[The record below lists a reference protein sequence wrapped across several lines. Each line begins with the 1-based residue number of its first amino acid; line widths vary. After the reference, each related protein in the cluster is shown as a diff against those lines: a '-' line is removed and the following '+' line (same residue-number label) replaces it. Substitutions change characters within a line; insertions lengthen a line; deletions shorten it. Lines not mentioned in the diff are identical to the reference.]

1 MRRCLF
7 LFAAAVCL
15 FAASSARTAES
26 APAPLA
32 DYVAKPD
39 ASYRWVQKQTGRM
52 LAAEYVELILTS
64 QTWRD
69 IVWKHQLFVIK
80 PYSAPKDV
88 HHALLFISG
97 GSWRDELE
105 STATSSPPGD
115 ARLYVTLA
123 EMLKTPVAV
132 LLHVPHQPIF
142 DGKREDAA
150 IAYTFDEYL
159 RTKDPEWP
167 LLLPMVKSAVRGM
180 DAAQEVARREW
191 SLDLRTFTVT
201 GASKRGWTTWL
212 TSTVDPRVKAL
223 APMVIDVLN
232 MGPQMAHQEEVWGR
246 PSDQIRDYTERGMH
260 RKLQSDDGKSLVA
273 IVDPYQYRQVLRQPK
288 LIILGTNDPY
298 WTVDALNLYWKD
310 LVGEK
315 YILYVPN
322 NAHGLKDYGRVFG
335 SLNALHQHVANGQRL
350 PQLSWQYDE
359 QDRQVHLTVKSDP
372 PARQVVAWMAKAPT
386 QDFRQAQWQSYPMQ
400 QEGPQHTFQVE
411 RRDDG
416 FAAVFAEAEY
426 QAEDSPSP
434 YSFPP
439 ISASW
444 GRSETE
450 ARLLPQKPGFFEKP
464 GFLTPEHPTPK
475 PDR

>member
-1 MRRCLF
+1 MKRCHYL
-7 LFAAAVCL
+7 LAAAICGL
-15 FAASSARTAES
+15 AAGSALPAES
-26 APAPLA
+26 VTSPLA

-39 ASYRWVQKQTGRM
+39 ASYRWVQKQTGRI
-52 LAAEYVELILTS
+52 LAAEYAELILTS

-69 IVWKHQLFVIK
+69 IAWKHQLFVIK

-88 HHALLFISG
+88 RHALLFISG
-97 GSWRDELE
+97 GNWRDELE
-105 STATSSPPGD
+105 NPASSSPPRD
-115 ARLYVTLA
+115 AQLYVTLA
-123 EMLKTPVAV
+123 ELLKTPVAV

-180 DAAQEVARREW
+180 DATQEAARRQW

-212 TSTVDPRVKAL
+212 TSAVDTRVTAL

-232 MGPQMAHQEEVWGR
+232 MGPQLAHQEKAYGQ
-246 PSDQIRDYTERGMH
+246 PSEQIHDYTERGMH
-260 RKLQSDDGKSLVA
+260 RKLQSDEGKSLVA

-298 WTVDALNLYWKD
+298 WIVDALNLYWD
-310 LVGEK
+310 GLVGEK
-315 YILYVPN
+315 HILYVPN

-335 SLNALHQHVANGQRL
+335 SLNALHQHVGRGQRL
-350 PQLSWQYDE
+350 PQLTWQYDE
-359 QDRQVHLTVKSDP
+359 QDRGVRLTVNSDP
-372 PARQVVAWMAKAPT
+372 PARQVVAWMATAPT
-386 QDFRQAQWQSYPMQ
+386 QDFRQAQWQSHPMIQ
-400 QEGPQHTFQVE
+400 DGSQHTFQVD
-411 RRDDG
+411 RRTDG

-426 QAEDSPSP
+426 GSKDSLSP
-434 YSFPP
+434 YFFSTNLRVVGPVTG
-439 ISASW
+439 
-444 GRSETE
+444 GR
-450 ARLLPQKPGFFEKP
+450 
-464 GFLTPEHPTPK
+464 
-475 PDR
+475 

>member
-1 MRRCLF
+1 MKRCLY
-7 LFAAAVCL
+7 LL
-15 FAASSARTAES
+15 AASISYLAPSSALPAES
-26 APAPLA
+26 AASPLA

-39 ASYRWVQKQTGRM
+39 ASYRWVQKQTGRI
-52 LAAEYVELILTS
+52 LAAEYAELILTS

-80 PYSAPKDV
+80 PYSAPKDAR
-88 HHALLFISG
+88 HALLFISG

-105 STATSSPPGD
+105 DPASSSPPRD
-115 ARLYVTLA
+115 AQLYVTLA
-123 EMLKTPVAV
+123 ELLKTPVAV

-180 DAAQEVARREW
+180 DATQEAARRQW

-212 TSTVDPRVKAL
+212 TSAVDKRVTAL

-232 MGPQMAHQEEVWGR
+232 MGPQLAHQEKAYGQ
-246 PSDQIRDYTERGMH
+246 PSEQIHDYTERGMH
-260 RKLQSDDGKSLVA
+260 RKLQSDEGKSLVA

-298 WTVDALNLYWKD
+298 WTVDALNLYWD
-310 LVGEK
+310 GLVGEK
-315 YILYVPN
+315 HILYVPN

-335 SLNALHQHVANGQRL
+335 SLNALHQHVVGGQRL
-350 PQLSWQYDE
+350 PQLRWQYDE
-359 QDRQVHLTVKSDP
+359 QDRGVRLTVKSEP
-372 PARQVVAWMAKAPT
+372 PARQVVAWMATAPT
-386 QDFRQAQWQSYPMQ
+386 QDFRQAQWQSHAMNQ
-400 QEGPQHTFQVE
+400 DGPQHTFQVE
-411 RRDDG
+411 RRTDG

-426 QAEDSPSP
+426 GSKDSPSP
-434 YSFPP
+434 Y
-439 ISASW
+439 
-444 GRSETE
+444 
-450 ARLLPQKPGFFEKP
+450 FFSTNLRVVEP
-464 GFLTPEHPTPK
+464 VTG
-475 PDR
+475 DR